1 MVETSESNIGIKKQ
15 SAFKR
20 ISETFKRY
28 MAMLGLGIFNSVNC
42 SWKGKI
48 NACKVHAYI
57 CVQISW
63 KYKLKKPFY
72 KFWPAQMVWVLN
84 YLIYLISV
92 SNSLCIYWICGC
104 AFGDEFSKYYVNPY
118 IYFHCSC
125 CQKTCILFDMNT
137 SKIYMNWNML
147 FLCIVY
153 CVHMGNQQ
161 RCTLQKT

>member
-1 MVETSESNIGIKKQ
+1 
-15 SAFKR
+15 
-20 ISETFKRY
+20 

-48 NACKVHAYI
+48 NACKMHAYI

-92 SNSLCIYWICGC
+92 SNSLCIYWIHCNLGMNSQNIMITHIFTFIAVVVKKHVSCLTWTLPKSTWIGICGSC
-104 AFGDEFSKYYVNPY
+104 ALSIVYTWVTNSDVPFKRRKAKRINTLWMFV
-118 IYFHCSC
+118 
-125 CQKTCILFDMNT
+125 ILFHL
-137 SKIYMNWNML
+137 W
-147 FLCIVY
+147 
-153 CVHMGNQQ
+153 
-161 RCTLQKT
+161 